1 MSTHSY
7 PAMISMDDAI
17 KWAERQPESTI
28 RDAALSRLRYELDKT
43 RPVKPK
49 FHKGQYGKQYDNYT
63 CGQCG
68 HLIAIINN
76 FCPNCGYAI
85 GWDTVRCLTE

>member
-1 MSTHSY
+1 MSVKSY
-7 PAMISMDDAI
+7 GTMTTMDKAI
-17 KWAERQPESTI
+17 EWAEQQPESDE
-28 RDAALSRLRYELDKT
+28 RSAVLNRMRYERDKT

-49 FHKGQYGKQYDNYT
+49 FHKGQYGKQYDHYT